1 MMTETELVVP
11 RAPEASHLRPD
22 ASSTPAQKVAARPS
36 ALPRPRLLARAPPG
50 HRPQSHSYPGT
61 CKDYQG
67 ISGAPRVCVM
77 DPEGIPKEETRA
89 GDFMGPRLPAGG
101 HAHAPKD
108 SDCVLSYVHT
118 NGSIAYPQLKH
129 SCDTMNPNIRINVD
143 DDDAFPTGPLR
154 SSDSWDSFSTSP
166 GSSENG
172 DSVSSGS
179 RGEEFSE
186 DSEGDGFVDCGHDD
200 FPFCQC
206 LNEKAG
212 GPPGLQCDH
221 EEFPFCDCLARAA
234 ERKHK
239 KTLGYRHPRGEGR
252 RRRGYIGPSLSAF
265 RDAGLEVFDE
275 TEESDFQE
283 SETETGHPGTALRRR
298 DRHRGR
304 RGGVRGRRSRGI
316 QREGVGRGRC
326 VGRPPCAARAAAA
339 TRVHRHVRQQKG
351 LHRDESRPRQDRR
364 VRDRRCR
371 QVGADRPTADRP
383 LHRGVRPDDG
393 GRVQLPVP
401 ARGVRPAAAGHGHGG
416 ACGRGGGGPRGAGLV
431 GRRLHARVL
440 PDVALVLRRPQPPP
454 SGHPRADPG
463 GATADGPRGQQGRP
477 EPRPRG
483 QPGRDPRPGRLLGL
497 RLLRGGGAGAVGRGG
512 AALHGALPGRAREP
526 GDLRARREPSGPRKG
541 AGSPEDLARAPR
553 SWSVVRKTTAQG
565 N

>member
-1 MMTETELVVP
+1 
-11 RAPEASHLRPD
+11 
-22 ASSTPAQKVAARPS
+22 
-36 ALPRPRLLARAPPG
+36 
-50 HRPQSHSYPGT
+50 
-61 CKDYQG
+61 
-67 ISGAPRVCVM
+67 M

-101 HAHAPKD
+101 HAHAPRD

-283 SETETGHPGTALRRR
+283 SETETGTPLG
-298 DRHRGR
+298 RH
-304 RGGVRGRRSRGI
+304 S
-316 QREGVGRGRC
+316 
-326 VGRPPCAARAAAA
+326 
-339 TRVHRHVRQQKG
+339 
-351 LHRDESRPRQDRR
+351 
-364 VRDRRCR
+364 
-371 QVGADRPTADRP
+371 
-383 LHRGVRPDDG
+383 DG
-393 GRVQLPVP
+393 ET
-401 ARGVRPAAAGHGHGG
+401 
-416 ACGRGGGGPRGAGLV
+416 
-431 GRRLHARVL
+431 
-440 PDVALVLRRPQPPP
+440 D
-454 SGHPRADPG
+454 
-463 GATADGPRGQQGRP
+463 T
-477 EPRPRG
+477 E
-483 QPGRDPRPGRLLGL
+483 
-497 RLLRGGGAGAVGRGG
+497 GAGAESEVEGAVGYNGKELDE
-512 AALHGALPGRAREP
+512 AAASAGLLAPPGQPLRRASIVTCDSR
-526 GDLRARREPSGPRKG
+526 RASIVTSPDPVKIAVFGTDGVGKSG
-541 AGSPEDLARAPR
+541 
-553 SWSVVRKTTAQG
+553 Q
-565 N
+565 